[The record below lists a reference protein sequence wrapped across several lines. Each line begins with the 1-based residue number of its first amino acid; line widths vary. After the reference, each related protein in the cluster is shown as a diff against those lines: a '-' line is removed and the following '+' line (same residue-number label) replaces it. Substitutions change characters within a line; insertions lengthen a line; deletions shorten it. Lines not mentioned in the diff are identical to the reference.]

1 MINLM
6 QGDCLELM
14 KEIPDGSVDM
24 VLTDIPYG
32 EVNQKSSGLRKLDRG
47 NADTCNFDVNVAVD
61 DFVRIA
67 RGSFY
72 VFCGTEQISLI
83 TAAFKRHK
91 LTTRVCAWE
100 KSNPSPMNGSRLWL
114 SGMEFCVFARKP
126 KATFNEHCQKA
137 LWKFPV
143 GRSKIH
149 PTEKPVSLMS
159 RLIAASSNEGDTV
172 LDPFMGSGATGV
184 AAKNL
189 NRSFIG
195 IELDETYF
203 NIAKERI
210 DAVEA

>member
-1 MINLM
+1 MIDLR
-6 QGDCLELM
+6 QGDCLEVM

-47 NADTCNFDVNVAVD
+47 VANTCDFDLNTMVD
-61 DFVRIA
+61 DFARIVS
-67 RGSFY
+67 GSFY
-72 VFCGTEQISLI
+72 VFCGTEQISSI
-83 TAAFKRHK
+83 VTAFKRHN

-114 SGMEFCVFARKP
+114 SGMEFCVFARRP
-126 KATFNEHCQKA
+126 KAEFHEHCQKA

-143 GRSKIH
+143 GRSKVH
-149 PTEKPVSLMS
+149 PTEKPVALME
-159 RLIAASSNEGDTV
+159 RLISASSNKGDTV
-172 LDPFMGSGATGV
+172 LDPFMGSGTTGV

-189 NRSFIG
+189 GRDFIG

-203 NIAKERI
+203 DIAKGRI
-210 DAVEA
+210 DAVKA